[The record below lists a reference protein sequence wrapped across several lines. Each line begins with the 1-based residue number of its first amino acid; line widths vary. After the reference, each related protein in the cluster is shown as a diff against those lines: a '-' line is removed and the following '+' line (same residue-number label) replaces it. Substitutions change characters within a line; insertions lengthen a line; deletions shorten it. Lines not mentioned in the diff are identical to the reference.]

1 MLGTEYKSIWGT
13 SILYST
19 AIPLALHLGCKD
31 LVFVAWDLKIK
42 NQGHSYEELGKMVPV
57 DLSEEEEA
65 RLSTYKL
72 YDWCKAN
79 GISLRVISDV
89 SPIDERIKRLTNV
102 SEI

>member
-1 MLGTEYKSIWGT
+1 
-13 SILYST
+13 
-19 AIPLALHLGCKD
+19 
-31 LVFVAWDLKIK
+31 
-42 NQGHSYEELGKMVPV
+42 MVPV

-102 SEI
+102 VHTSCSFNFFYFQSK